1 MIMSLNIN
9 SPIPLYRQLAVLLRE
24 NIDSGDIGVRE
35 KIPSEN
41 ELARQ
46 HGIGRPTVRQAT
58 DLLVREGVL
67 QRRRGAGTFVL
78 PTTRRVD
85 LFSLAGTSAALR
97 ELSQPVHIEL
107 LSPQRKISGP
117 HGLPANLINQ
127 PVFEVKRLSRINN
140 EPVLLE
146 ILHLDAELF
155 TGLERIDLED
165 ASLSKLAREHYFLEA
180 TSADQS
186 FEIVSTDQ
194 ETSAL
199 LELKTGDQILKVCRN
214 LHFGQ
219 YTNAIYTEIFCRTD
233 RYRFS
238 QTITTPDLQSKEPDY
253 AK

>member
-1 MIMSLNIN
+1 MSLNIN

-24 NIDSGDIGVRE
+24 NIDSGYIGVRE

-97 ELSQPVHIEL
+97 ELSQSVHIEL
-107 LSPQRKISGP
+107 LSPQKQVVG
-117 HGLPANLINQ
+117 PANLPPNLTNQ
-127 PVFEVKRLSRINN
+127 PVFEVRRLSRIDN

-146 ILHLDAELF
+146 VLYLDAEIF
-155 TGLERIDLED
+155 TGLERINLND
-165 ASLSKLAREHYFLEA
+165 ASLSKLPANIIFLK
-180 TSADQS
+180 QPVP
-186 FEIVSTDQ
+186 IN
-194 ETSAL
+194 L
-199 LELKTGDQILKVCRN
+199 L
-214 LHFGQ
+214 
-219 YTNAIYTEIFCRTD
+219 
-233 RYRFS
+233 S
-238 QTITTPDLQSKEPDY
+238 
-253 AK
+253 